1 MSDVERFYE
10 SARKHFSTAK
20 PWAKL
25 NMVEQTQLIHGINLI
40 LGIMNNE

>member
-10 SARKHFSTAK
+10 SARKQFPASK

-25 NMVEQTQLIHGINLI
+25 NAVEQTQLIHGINLI